1 MFQTIRLRLLSLVL
15 IVAIPLIAATFFVI
29 ERLADA
35 QLQTQEQTL
44 ISSTRAIAAA
54 VEAELKK
61 YASVGYALGTSVPLQ
76 VGDFSQFAKQAES
89 ATAQLPG
96 SWVVVAGVSGQQLIN
111 TLRPFGEPLPL
122 IAQMDIHRLAFQ
134 TRMFQVGDI
143 VMGPVTKRPTLAVF
157 VPVFKNDQPQFNI
170 VIGLDPHVFT
180 RILDDQ
186 QLPSGWVAGIGDRK
200 GHFIARS
207 RDNDRFLTEPIS
219 EGWRAASLKGQEGF
233 FDNISKE
240 GVPLHSAFKNL
251 VGREWTVS
259 VGASRA
265 VLTQSIR
272 DSIWIVVLTSISLIG
287 LSMGLA
293 WFAARSITSSMKS
306 LEIASLSLLQNES
319 IDVSK
324 TGLREVDD
332 AVASFESARK
342 SILDREELHT
352 LLIKELNHRVKNLF
366 AIMGGIVSLSAKSA
380 ATPQAL
386 TKAIRGRLDALA
398 RAHELV
404 LPKLLR
410 TKGAQ
415 RQTTTIDALMRAI
428 LSPYVELDDSDANR
442 VTFSG
447 PSVAIGDK
455 AATALALV
463 IHELATN
470 AAKYGALS
478 NNAGRI
484 EVNWSLADEQLHI
497 GWFEHDGPMVSMTPN
512 TDGFGSVLADRS
524 IKGQLGGELVREWL
538 PDGLKVTI
546 NLPLERIRA

>member
-35 QLQTQEQTL
+35 QLKAQEQTL
-44 ISSTRAIAAA
+44 ISSTRAISAA
-54 VEAELKK
+54 VEAEIKK
-61 YASVGYALGTSVPLQ
+61 YAFVGYALGTSVPLQ
-76 VGDFSQFAKQAES
+76 AGDFAQFAQQVRS
-89 ATAQLPG
+89 ATAHLPG
-96 SWVVVAGVSGQQLIN
+96 TWVVVANVEGQQLVN
-111 TLRPFGEPLPL
+111 TLRPFGEPLPFVAPL
-122 IAQMDIHRLAFQ
+122 DIHYLAFQ

-143 VMGPVTKRPTLAVF
+143 VIGPAAKRPTLGVF
-157 VPVFKNDQPQFNI
+157 VPVFKNDQPQYDI

-186 QLPSGWVAGIGDRK
+186 KLPPGWVTGIGDRK
-200 GHFIARS
+200 GHFVARS
-207 RDNDRFLTEPIS
+207 IDNDRFLAAPIS
-219 EGWRAASLKGQEGF
+219 EGWRAASLQGQEGY

-251 VGREWTVS
+251 PGSEWTVS

-265 VLTQSIR
+265 ILNQSVR
-272 DSIWIVVLTSISLIG
+272 DSLWLVVLSSIILIG
-287 LSMGLA
+287 LSMALA
-293 WFAARSITSSMKS
+293 WMAARSIIRSMKS
-306 LEIASLSLLQNES
+306 LEVASLSLLQNQF

-332 AVASFESARK
+332 AVVAFESAGK
-342 SILDREELHT
+342 SILEREELHT
-352 LLIKELNHRVKNLF
+352 LLVKELNHRVKNLF

-380 ATPQAL
+380 ATPQEL

-404 LPKLLR
+404 LPKMLR
-410 TKGAQ
+410 TQGAQ
-415 RQTTTIDALMRAI
+415 RQTTSIEELMRSI
-428 LSPYVELDDSDANR
+428 LSPYADGDDSDANR

-447 PSVAIGDK
+447 PSVAISDK
-455 AATALALV
+455 AATSLALV
-463 IHELATN
+463 VHELATN

-478 NNAGRI
+478 NSVGRI
-484 EVNWSLADEQLHI
+484 EVSWSLADEQLHI
-497 GWFEHDGPMVSMTPN
+497 GWLEHDGPKVSATPN
-512 TDGFGSVLADRS
+512 TDGFGSILADRS
-524 IKGQLGGELVREWL
+524 IRGQLGGELVREWL

-546 NLPLERIRA
+546 NLPLERIGV